1 MDKVAARIEK
11 IHAKMAAA
19 DQSDF
24 EGVMKLD
31 AELREAQAENDE
43 LEERWLELSE
53 LCD

>member
-24 EGVMKLD
+24 EGVMKLTPNCVRHRPKTMNWKS
-31 AELREAQAENDE
+31 AG
-43 LEERWLELSE
+43 
-53 LCD
+53 